1 MKIQQQY
8 GGLSQLG
15 ERGGCWP
22 RIARTAKAGPSGPR
36 KNAEKKMTDLN
47 TAEIQRGRKMTAQV
61 RYVAFS
67 R

>member
-22 RIARTAKAGPSGPR
+22 RVAGAAKAGPSRPR
-36 KNAEKKMTDLN
+36 KNFDKEMMYSN
-47 TAEIQRGRKMTAQV
+47 TFEMQRGRKTTAQV
-61 RYVAFS
+61 RRVAFS